1 MWNNITPIVPFP
13 MIGYNGPNTRNQR
26 GVEKKNKIIII
37 FYDKGN
43 EVVSSCSFQM

>member
-1 MWNNITPIVPFP
+1 MWNIITPIVSFP
-13 MIGYNGPNTRNQR
+13 MIGYSGPNTRNQR
-26 GVEKKNKIIII
+26 GVEKENKRIIN